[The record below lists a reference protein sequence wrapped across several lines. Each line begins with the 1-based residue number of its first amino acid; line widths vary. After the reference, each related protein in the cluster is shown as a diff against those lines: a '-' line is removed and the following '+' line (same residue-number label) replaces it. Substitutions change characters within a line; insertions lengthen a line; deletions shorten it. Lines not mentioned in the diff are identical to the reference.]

1 LLPSRNRR
9 PLFARTALIA
19 IVSLISLQERLLRWA
34 AGAAFSPLRR
44 LGEVTWRGAAVEAT
58 VEFASA
64 AAVVEPP
71 TADADAFTA
80 AHDSWFGIA
89 PEAATDT
96 RKSKHG
102 HDRSHHEFGPTVNSK
117 L

>member
-1 LLPSRNRR
+1 M
-9 PLFARTALIA
+9 
-19 IVSLISLQERLLRWA
+19 
-34 AGAAFSPLRR
+34 
-44 LGEVTWRGAAVEAT
+44 EAT